1 MEPRIQ
7 YTTTQDGIHVAFAVS
22 GEGRTLIS
30 VPSPPDNHVQLEWEH
45 PERRQAIEHFSA
57 HSRLVRFDGRG
68 TGLSDREVA
77 DFSLD
82 ARMLDLEAVVER
94 LGVDTFAL
102 MSGGHGNQ
110 LTVAYAVRHPEQV
123 THLIAVNPFA
133 RGFDF
138 MSPEQ
143 LSMWQHMLMVDFKMF
158 TDVLSLQTYGF
169 GREEAPRYAANYRA
183 SVEARTASTIYR
195 EMLEVDLTEE
205 LAKVKCPALVIQTS
219 EVRIGSEQAVRTFA
233 SALPDA
239 RLVMV
244 SGATVQGSTA
254 EMIGRVGEFFD
265 EEWPEPAQPEAE
277 APPIEPV
284 EPPEFRAVLF
294 TDIENHTTMMQRLG
308 DTEGRKVLRAHE
320 RATRAALQRFSG
332 TEVKTMGDGFL
343 ASFRSIQR
351 ALDCATALQ
360 REISSEELGLPQ
372 DFQIR
377 VGINAG
383 EPIEEDGDLFGSS
396 VITAAR
402 IVGIA
407 NGGEI
412 LVSNVVRELVA
423 GKGHLFSDRGVHVL
437 RGFDE
442 PMRLWELQWRSQ
454 PYG

>member
-7 YTTTQDGIHVAFAVS
+7 YATTRDGVHVAFAVS
-22 GEGRTLIS
+22 GDGPTLIS
-30 VPSPPDNHVQLEWEH
+30 VPSPPDNHVQLEWEQ
-45 PERRQAIEHFSA
+45 PERRLAIEHLSEYR
-57 HSRLVRFDGRG
+57 RLVRFDGRG
-68 TGLSDREVA
+68 TGLSDRAVS
-77 DFSLD
+77 DFSID
-82 ARMLDLEAVVER
+82 ARLADLEAVVER
-94 LGVDTFAL
+94 LGVETFAL

-110 LTVAYAVRHPEQV
+110 LTIAYAVRHPEQV
-123 THLIAVNPFA
+123 SHVIAVNPFV

-183 SVEARTASTIYR
+183 SVEAHTASAIYR
-195 EMLEVDLTEE
+195 EMLEVDLTDE
-205 LAKVKCPALVIQTS
+205 LEKVKCPVLVIQTS
-219 EVRIGSEQAVRTFA
+219 EMRMGSEQAVRMFA
-233 SALPDA
+233 AGLPNA
-239 RLVMV
+239 HLVVV
-244 SGATVQGSTA
+244 SGATVQGSTG
-254 EMIGRVGEFFD
+254 EMIVRVGEFFNED
-265 EEWPEPAQPEAE
+265 WPQPAQPND
-277 APPIEPV
+277 EPV
-284 EPPEFRAVLF
+284 APAALPEFRTVLF

-308 DTEGRKVLRAHE
+308 DTEMRQVLRAHE

-343 ASFRSIQR
+343 ASFRSVQR
-351 ALDCATALQ
+351 ALDCAIALQ
-360 REISSEELGLPQ
+360 REISAEAALPD
-372 DFQIR
+372 DFRIR

-383 EPIEEDGDLFGSS
+383 EPIEEDGDLFGSA

-402 IVGIA
+402 IVGLA
-407 NGGEI
+407 QGGEI

>member
-7 YTTTQDGIHVAFAVS
+7 YATAVDGVHVAFAVS
-22 GEGRTLIS
+22 GEGPTLIS
-30 VPSPPDNHVQLEWEH
+30 VPSPPDNHVQLEWEQ
-45 PERRQAIEHFSA
+45 PERRLAIEHLSA
-57 HSRLVRFDGRG
+57 YRRLVRFDGRG
-68 TGLSDREVA
+68 TGLSDRAVT
-77 DFSLD
+77 DFTID
-82 ARMLDLEAVVER
+82 ARLADLEAVVEK
-94 LGVDTFAL
+94 LGVKTFAL
-102 MSGGHGNQ
+102 ISGGHGNQ

-123 THLIAVNPFA
+123 THLIAVNPFV

-183 SVEARTASTIYR
+183 SVEAHTASAIYR
-195 EMLEVDLTEE
+195 EMLEVDLTDE
-205 LAKVKCPALVIQTS
+205 LPKVRCPVLVIQTS
-219 EVRIGSEQAVRTFA
+219 EIRMGSEQAVRTFA

-239 RLVMV
+239 RLVVV
-244 SGATVQGSTA
+244 SGATVQGSTG

-265 EEWPEPAQPEAE
+265 EDWPQPARTDEEPALA
-277 APPIEPV
+277 APPAL
-284 EPPEFRAVLF
+284 PEFRTVLF

-308 DTEGRKVLRAHE
+308 DTEGREVLRAHE
-320 RATRAALQRFSG
+320 RATRTALARFSG

-343 ASFRSIQR
+343 ASFRSVQR
-351 ALDCATALQ
+351 ALDCAIALQ
-360 REISSEELGLPQ
+360 REISAEAELPD
-372 DFQIR
+372 DFRIR

-383 EPIEEDGDLFGSS
+383 EPIEEDGDLFGSA

-402 IVGIA
+402 IVGLA
-407 NGGEI
+407 QGGEI

-423 GKGHLFSDRGVHVL
+423 GKGHLFSDRGLHVL

-442 PMRLWELQWRSQ
+442 PMRLWELQWRSE
-454 PYG
+454 P